1 MDHTCDGRC
10 GGKRT
15 VSEILRE
22 DPGARE
28 VMAEMGINHCC
39 GAHLTLG
46 EAAAAAGVSVEAVLD
61 ALKAAPGASA

>member
-1 MDHTCDGRC
+1 MDHTCDCEC

-15 VSEILRE
+15 VEEIVR
-22 DPGARE
+22 DQPGARA

-39 GAHLTLG
+39 GAHLTLR